1 MFCSNC
7 GKQILDDSKF
17 CNGCGAK
24 QATNDA
30 VSSAPVQ
37 QPVQAP
43 VQESAPIQQPVQ
55 APVQESA
62 PVQQPVQ
69 APVQES
75 APVQQ
80 TVQAPVQQSAPV
92 QQPVQAPVQQS
103 APIQQPVQA
112 PVQQSAPVQQPVQA
126 PVQQPKK
133 SNKAVGIIIT
143 IVVVI
148 CATLIG
154 KFVIAPSLTS
164 NSNNDDSYTGYTS
177 SQYVQPQQSTETS
190 SEITVSSSTSA
201 YDEIFND
208 TNIVHFQTFF
218 GMDNASYAYETA
230 GIISCRDYG
239 YKNDIVKQWIE
250 TLYVPVTGL
259 SEDRK
264 AQLQSS
270 LEAEYATY
278 NELSCCTVEYKMG
291 TNYLTVKFTYSNV
304 DQAAQYN
311 ELYNAGL
318 MDTNA
323 QISMSAT
330 EQVMLSKGYVKK

>member
-1 MFCSNC
+1 MKCKKC
-7 GKQILDDSKF
+7 GAEINSKLKF
-17 CNGCGAK
+17 CNKCGAK

-43 VQESAPIQQPVQ
+43 VQE
-55 APVQESA
+55 
-62 PVQQPVQ
+62 
-69 APVQES
+69 
-75 APVQQ
+75 
-80 TVQAPVQQSAPV
+80 
-92 QQPVQAPVQQS
+92 
-103 APIQQPVQA
+103 
-112 PVQQSAPVQQPVQA
+112 SAPVQQPVQA

-177 SQYVQPQQSTETS
+177 SQYVQPQQSTESS
-190 SEITVSSSTSA
+190 SEAPINPSSSASTNQSSSA
-201 YDEIFND
+201 YDAIFEN
-208 TNIVHFQTFF
+208 TYIVHFQTFF

-259 SEDRK
+259 SEDGK